1 MDQGLM
7 NTPPEKVEPKAF
19 WCFLRKKGFLMKN
32 NLVFRFAMALSLLS
46 AFTVVTEAASSGQV
60 LCPSKDIS
68 TFVGVFAEDAAFQ
81 KQFTVYP
88 LKKIMTID
96 AEPEPKQETQLIT
109 KGSVS
114 FPLIPEKRVRTE
126 RGLTLEVID
135 NDQKTAT
142 VKLEK
147 PDTGYLVLYVFKL
160 SNCWFL
166 EEVEDYSL

>member
-1 MDQGLM
+1 
-7 NTPPEKVEPKAF
+7 
-19 WCFLRKKGFLMKN
+19 MKN
-32 NLVFRFAMALSLLS
+32 NLVLRFVMACSLVS

-60 LCPSKDIS
+60 FCPSKDIS
-68 TFVGVFAEDAAFQ
+68 RFVGVFAEDAAVQ
-81 KQFTVYP
+81 KQFTIFP
-88 LKKIMTID
+88 LKKIVIVD

-109 KGSVS
+109 KGNAS
-114 FPLIPEKRVRTE
+114 FPLIPEKIVRTE

-166 EEVEDYSL
+166 EEVEDYSR

>member
-1 MDQGLM
+1 
-7 NTPPEKVEPKAF
+7 
-19 WCFLRKKGFLMKN
+19 
-32 NLVFRFAMALSLLS
+32 
-46 AFTVVTEAASSGQV
+46 
-60 LCPSKDIS
+60 
-68 TFVGVFAEDAAFQ
+68 
-81 KQFTVYP
+81 
-88 LKKIMTID
+88 MTID

>member
-1 MDQGLM
+1 
-7 NTPPEKVEPKAF
+7 
-19 WCFLRKKGFLMKN
+19 MKN
-32 NLVFRFAMALSLLS
+32 NLVLRFVMACSLVS
-46 AFTVVTEAASSGQV
+46 AFTVVAEAASSGQV
-60 LCPSKDIS
+60 FCPSKDIS
-68 TFVGVFAEDAAFQ
+68 RFVGVFAEDAAVQ
-81 KQFTVYP
+81 KQFTIFP
-88 LKKIMTID
+88 LKKIVIVD
-96 AEPEPKQETQLIT
+96 AEPEPKQETQLII
-109 KGSVS
+109 KGNAS